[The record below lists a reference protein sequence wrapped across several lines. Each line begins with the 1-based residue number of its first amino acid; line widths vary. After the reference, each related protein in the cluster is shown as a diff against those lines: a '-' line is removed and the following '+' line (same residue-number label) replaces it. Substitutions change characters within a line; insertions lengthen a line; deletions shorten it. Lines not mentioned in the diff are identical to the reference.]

1 MYCAMPVPIIEN
13 AGSNIQHHQA
23 RHTQKRCSDD
33 DVFERSIQRCFF
45 AFPSLPATATAFI
58 NLGGLRLDHLPR
70 QCCGTRLIFAPHPR
84 QKLAPSRFCVAH
96 FGQNIYFP
104 PFISSRRWRLAS
116 YKSTPAATD
125 TFNDSSRPATGI
137 RTSVSQCSRTRRC
150 KPFPSL
156 PRNTAAGSF
165 QSHSV

>member
-70 QCCGTRLIFAPHPR
+70 QCLWHQADIRSAPATKTRAIEVLRGALWTEHLFSAFHLE
-84 QKLAPSRFCVAH
+84 QT
-96 FGQNIYFP
+96 
-104 PFISSRRWRLAS
+104 LAS
-116 YKSTPAATD
+116 C
-125 TFNDSSRPATGI
+125 FI
-137 RTSVSQCSRTRRC
+137 
-150 KPFPSL
+150 
-156 PRNTAAGSF
+156 
-165 QSHSV
+165 